1 MKVRYSRHARERMA
15 LRGIFEDHVVQVILN
30 HHSSW
35 NTREGSVQYIGRTD
49 SGRDLKVWL
58 VAPGYLTSA
67 EWVTVKSAAWK
78 DEEDPS

>member
-1 MKVRYSRHARERMA
+1 MKVRYSWRALERMA
-15 LRGIFEDHVVQVILN
+15 LRGIFADHVVQVILN

-35 NTREGSVQYIGRTD
+35 ITREGSVQYIGRTD
-49 SGRDLKVWL
+49 SDRDLKVWL
-58 VAPGYLTSA
+58 VAPGYQTGV